1 MQNAMPNMQ
10 QHNADHLL
18 NTPHIPIYIHP

>member
-1 MQNAMPNMQ
+1 MQNAMPSMQ
-10 QHNADHLL
+10 QHNANHLL